1 VAHIVRTWGEIKL
14 IRLLPLRKTASSR
27 SVEVEYIWPG
37 NAMECVKFLHEKDVR
52 ADLQIPESSFQQ
64 SVFLNATLLQNKK
77 RTVFKDKELKKLLLS
92 EAKAAVANEPD
103 LVDFVAH
110 SISPENPP
118 AFTGN
123 TVYALHDILKQI
135 ESLNPSDLVH
145 DFELPD
151 LPSPE
156 YRERHSASSLSLASL
171 PADLQQLLT
180 PSNSHQTSIHENE
193 LDDRT
198 QYAFG
203 QGKTTTKISTRDLL
217 NQQKNL

>member
-1 VAHIVRTWGEIKL
+1 MKRMSA
-14 IRLLPLRKTASSR
+14 
-27 SVEVEYIWPG
+27 
-37 NAMECVKFLHEKDVR
+37 
-52 ADLQIPESSFQQ
+52 QIFRYPS
-64 SVFLNATLLQNKK
+64 
-77 RTVFKDKELKKLLLS
+77 LLS
-92 EAKAAVANEPD
+92 NKAFFSMRPCFKIRNGLFSRTRNLKNCFSVRQKRQLLMNRI
-103 LVDFVAH
+103 LLIFVAH

-151 LPSPE
+151 LPSPK
-156 YRERHSASSLSLASL
+156 YVQERHLPSSLSLASL

-203 QGKTTTKISTRDLL
+203 RGKNTTKINTRDLL
-217 NQQKNL
+217 NQQKN

>member
-1 VAHIVRTWGEIKL
+1 
-14 IRLLPLRKTASSR
+14 
-27 SVEVEYIWPG
+27 
-37 NAMECVKFLHEKDVR
+37 
-52 ADLQIPESSFQQ
+52 
-64 SVFLNATLLQNKK
+64 
-77 RTVFKDKELKKLLLS
+77 
-92 EAKAAVANEPD
+92 
-103 LVDFVAH
+103 
-110 SISPENPP
+110 
-118 AFTGN
+118 
-123 TVYALHDILKQI
+123 
-135 ESLNPSDLVH
+135 VH

-151 LPSPE
+151 LPTPE

>member
-1 VAHIVRTWGEIKL
+1 M
-14 IRLLPLRKTASSR
+14 
-27 SVEVEYIWPG
+27 
-37 NAMECVKFLHEKDVR
+37 N
-52 ADLQIPESSFQQ
+52 IP
-64 SVFLNATLLQNKK
+64 K
-77 RTVFKDKELKKLLLS
+77 
-92 EAKAAVANEPD
+92 
-103 LVDFVAH
+103 
-110 SISPENPP
+110 

-123 TVYALHDILKQI
+123 TIYALHDILKQN

-151 LPSPE
+151 LTSPE
-156 YRERHSASSLSLASL
+156 SPKRHSASPLSLASL

-203 QGKTTTKISTRDLL
+203 QGKTITKISTRDLL